1 MTKSFAH
8 LRTKWEFEL
17 SGSDPSAIETQLLNM
32 TWDFVAYEVLSKALQ
47 LAPSGIDDEV
57 RRSGLLFRL
66 LERSFANRVL
76 LFVRRAVDRNG
87 DSISLLRTLESMRQN
102 CTVMTRAALFTGDGL
117 IYDYEPIRQQFYQ
130 WMSEHLD
137 GAFCVPQELDWERH
151 EERHLFIDRLTGVS
165 PDGRSPSDVIPRKFF
180 DDLIARVSGAGEK
193 AKTYVDS
200 HLAHAGS
207 PGTRKLKGADGIA
220 LSIEDL
226 KKSLRTFC
234 EVVSLLKETIFRT
247 SQGQWLA
254 ISLDDPLM
262 YIDTPIVESGQI
274 EELRSVWSEIE
285 RETQD
290 WASWGLDQY
299 EAEFLT

>member
-1 MTKSFAH
+1 MTKTFAN

-32 TWDFVAYEVLSKALQ
+32 TWDFAAYEVLSKALQ
-47 LAPSGIDDEV
+47 WAPSGINGEV
-57 RRSGLLFRL
+57 RRSSLLFRL

-76 LFVRRAVDRNG
+76 LFVRRVVDKNG
-87 DSISLLRTLESMRQN
+87 DSISLLRTLEAMRQN
-102 CTVMTRAALFTGDGL
+102 CSVMTRAALITGDGL
-117 IYDYEPIRQQFYQ
+117 TYDYEPIRQQFYE
-130 WMSEHLD
+130 WMSEHRD

-165 PDGRSPSDVIPRKFF
+165 PDRRSPSDVIPRKFF
-180 DDLIARVSGAGEK
+180 SDLISRVSSAGEK

-207 PGTRKLKGADGIA
+207 PGARKLKGADGIA
-220 LSIEDL
+220 LSFEDL
-226 KKSLRTFC
+226 RKSLQTFC
-234 EVVSLLKETIFRT
+234 EVVSLVKETIFRT

-262 YIDTPIVESGQI
+262 YINTPIVESNQL

-285 RETQD
+285 KETQD

-299 EAEFLT
+299 EAEFPM